1 MKATVNV
8 LCYRSKTLSNGEHP
22 LMICVCKDR
31 KRRYI
36 SLGVSVKSQF
46 WDFEKSR
53 PKRNC
58 PNREWKSRVRL
69 TPEGEVAL
77 TPENEFL
84 LTPKEPWPVGSFLFR
99 LTCLLLSFA
108 CSLQ

>member
-1 MKATVNV
+1 MDILEINKA
-8 LCYRSKTLSNGEHP
+8 LLDGLHEQARESERLR
-22 LMICVCKDR
+22 M
-31 KRRYI
+31 
-36 SLGVSVKSQF
+36 
-46 WDFEKSR
+46 
-53 PKRNC
+53 
-58 PNREWKSRVRL
+58 NRDLRTSADDGWKSRVRL

-108 CSLQ
+108 CSHQ